1 MTVYP
6 FTLHLGP
13 LAVTGYGLMMMVAFL
28 MGGWAIQLQLRRRAL
43 NEEYAAD
50 IVIGAVV
57 GGLIGAKLW
66 YVALTGASP
75 FERGGFVWYGGFLGG
90 AAGVILAGV
99 RRRVPLRLTAEV
111 CAPAPAARRS
121 PSAGAAMPS
130 PPAPVPP
137 PRRERSPCPRRS
149 SCSAAPAPASLGSAP
164 R

>member
-13 LAVTGYGLMMMVAFL
+13 LAVTGFGLMMMVAFL
-28 MGGWAIQLQLRRRAL
+28 MSGWAIQMELRRRAL

-75 FERGGFVWYGGFLGG
+75 FERGGFVWYGGFPGG
-90 AAGVILAGV
+90 AAGGNRGRVRRGVPQRVLAGAV
-99 RRRVPLRLTAEV
+99 
-111 CAPAPAARRS
+111 APAPAPRTALG
-121 PSAGAAMPS
+121 AGGVLPLPHHS
-130 PPAPVPP
+130 QIHNTLP
-137 PRRERSPCPRRS
+137 
-149 SCSAAPAPASLGSAP
+149 
-164 R
+164 

>member
-13 LAVTGYGLMMMVAFL
+13 LTVTGYGLMMMVAFL
-28 MGGWAIQLQLRRRAL
+28 MGGWAIQAELRRRRL

-75 FERGGFVWYGGFLGG
+75 FERGGFVWYGGVLGG
-90 AAGVILAGV
+90 GAGGGLPPGGGGGGRAAPPGGG
-99 RRRVPLRLTAEV
+99 
-111 CAPAPAARRS
+111 
-121 PSAGAAMPS
+121 GA
-130 PPAPVPP
+130 
-137 PRRERSPCPRRS
+137 
-149 SCSAAPAPASLGSAP
+149 AAPAPGRP
-164 R
+164 RGGGAGCRAGGGRPP

>member
-13 LAVTGYGLMMMVAFL
+13 LAVTGFGLMMMVAFL
-28 MGGWAIQLQLRRRAL
+28 MSGWAIQMELRRRAL

-66 YVALTGASP
+66 YVVLTGASP

-99 RRRVPLRLTAEV
+99 RRRV
-111 CAPAPAARRS
+111 APRPTGGGWA
-121 PSAGAAMPS
+121 AGAAAGSRAGRRRVLPVAQRHGMP
-130 PPAPVPP
+130 PPA
-137 PRRERSPCPRRS
+137 
-149 SCSAAPAPASLGSAP
+149 
-164 R
+164 

>member
-13 LAVTGYGLMMMVAFL
+13 LAVTGFGLMMMVAFL
-28 MGGWAIQLQLRRRAL
+28 MSGWAIQMELRRRAL

-75 FERGGFVWYGGFLGG
+75 FERGGFVWYGGVLGG
-90 AAGVILAGV
+90 GGGGG
-99 RRRVPLRLTAEV
+99 RRRRRG
-111 CAPAPAARRS
+111 AR
-121 PSAGAAMPS
+121 AGS
-130 PPAPVPP
+130 
-137 PRRERSPCPRRS
+137 
-149 SCSAAPAPASLGSAP
+149 
-164 R
+164 